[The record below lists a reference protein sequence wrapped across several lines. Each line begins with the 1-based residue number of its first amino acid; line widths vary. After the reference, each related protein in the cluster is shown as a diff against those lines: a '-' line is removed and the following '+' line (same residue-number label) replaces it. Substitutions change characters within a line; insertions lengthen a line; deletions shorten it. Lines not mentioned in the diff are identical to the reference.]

1 MRKHMPEGLFRDQAK
16 AESADVA
23 PAPEEPGSDHAG
35 SGSAPAQV
43 SRGLAP
49 RVVVAG
55 VLGALL
61 IGFAV
66 GRLIMF
72 TAASP
77 VVTQSAPATAAPS
90 ASAGSPSASAPVTLV
105 PYDGTVGLLAVR
117 DASGTCADGRSDDK
131 PANLVDNNAGTIWRC
146 PGGGVGE
153 TIRFTLDTSDVLVG
167 VRVINGNTVWP
178 DRYLSERRILTIRW
192 TFSDGSFVDQGLS
205 GNDTQP
211 QEVRFPPV
219 TGASWVTLTVAAV
232 TVPGSTEPDHDAVS
246 ISALDFL
253 TPA

>member
-1 MRKHMPEGLFRDQAK
+1 MRKHMPEGLFRDQVK
-16 AESADVA
+16 AESADVV
-23 PAPEEPGSDHAG
+23 PAPEEPGSDAG
-35 SGSAPAQV
+35 GPAPVTGQV
-43 SRGLAP
+43 PRGLTP

-61 IGFAV
+61 VGFGV

-77 VVTQSAPATAAPS
+77 VVTQSAPATVAPS
-90 ASAGSPSASAPVTLV
+90 ASAATPSGSAPATLV
-105 PYDGTVGLLAVR
+105 PFDGAVGVLAVR
-117 DASGTCADGRSDDK
+117 DASGRCIDGRSDDE
-131 PANLVDNNAGTIWRC
+131 PVNLIDSNAGTIWRC
-146 PGGGVGE
+146 PGSGVGE
-153 TIRFTLDTSDVLVG
+153 QIRFLLDTSDVLVG
-167 VRVINGNTVWP
+167 VRLVNGNTVWP

-211 QEVRFPPV
+211 QEMRFPPV

>member
-1 MRKHMPEGLFRDQAK
+1 MPEGLFRDQVK

-23 PAPEEPGSDHAG
+23 PAPEEPGSDDAG
-35 SGSAPAQV
+35 SGAAPAPV
-43 SRGLAP
+43 RRGLAP

-77 VVTQSAPATAAPS
+77 AVTQSAPAPVAPS
-90 ASAGSPSASAPVTLV
+90 ATAASPSASAPVTLV
-105 PYDGTVGLLAVR
+105 PYDGNVGVLAVR
-117 DASGTCADGRSDDK
+117 DAYGRCIDGRSDDE
-131 PANLVDNNAGTIWRC
+131 PVNLIDNNAGTIWRC

-153 TIRFTLDTSDVLVG
+153 VIRFSLATSDVLVG

-205 GNDTQP
+205 GNDPQP

-219 TGASWVTLTVAAV
+219 TGASWVTLTVVAV

>member
-1 MRKHMPEGLFRDQAK
+1 MRKHMPEGLFRDPVKSESTDVVPA
-16 AESADVA
+16 AEASEDDGTPE
-23 PAPEEPGSDHAG
+23 PAPVLA
-35 SGSAPAQV
+35 

-49 RVVVAG
+49 RMVIAG

-61 IGFAV
+61 VGFGV
-66 GRLIMF
+66 GRLITF
-72 TAASP
+72 TTATP
-77 VVTQSAPATAAPS
+77 VVVESVPAPETSDDGETPS
-90 ASAGSPSASAPVTLV
+90 ESPAVTLV
-105 PYDGTVGLLAVR
+105 PYDGVVGTLAVR
-117 DASGTCADGRSDDK
+117 DASGDCSTGRSKDE
-131 PANLVDNNAGTIWRC
+131 PVNLIDHNSGTIWRC

-153 TIRFTLDTSDVLVG
+153 EIRFQLDEADVVVG
-167 VRVINGNTVWP
+167 VRLVNGNTVWP
-178 DRYLSERRILTIRW
+178 DSYLSERRILTIRW

-205 GNDTQP
+205 GNDTQL

-219 TGASWVTLTVAAV
+219 TGVRWVTMTVKAV